1 MCVCFGGTLSY
12 VKHDLRQA
20 FFVRFRKTQGAKL
33 KTFFKTQGSK
43 LKVFS
48 KNSMYRRFFNDFF
61 KKKTHFVANFVC
73 KTQKLCWKL
82 LHFDVKSILW
92 LRKINIYHLILPF
105 LSRNLSIFPETQQ
118 FFKLKAKTQGKSKTQ
133 GKNSTKIQN
142 SRQKLNDFDEKTQ
155 GTGGFYCLCPRE
167 NRTQKKPVL
176 VLYS

>member
-1 MCVCFGGTLSY
+1 MSAPPLQWPLKFLPSQNPILYGPEAKARARAVCHFLLLLA
-12 VKHDLRQA
+12 LRSGF

-61 KKKTHFVANFVC
+61 GKKPHFVANFVC

-105 LSRNLSIFPETQQ
+105 LSKNLSIFPETQQ
-118 FFKLKAKTQGKSKTQ
+118 FLKLKAKTQGKSKTQ
-133 GKNSTKIQN
+133 G
-142 SRQKLNDFDEKTQ
+142 
-155 GTGGFYCLCPRE
+155 
-167 NRTQKKPVL
+167 
-176 VLYS
+176 